1 MPSVKFPQT
10 IPLKQ
15 GKLFN
20 NLKKNLNNILT
31 KVESNS

>member
-1 MPSVKFPQT
+1 MSSVKFPQT

-20 NLKKNLNNILT
+20 SFKNLSNILT
-31 KVESNS
+31 KVESYS